1 MIFPGLSY
9 SPIRY
14 FPRKNQNYG
23 SAATFPE
30 YEGGSDYDKGIEFF
44 KSLYMSRGKIDI
56 FTIYIS
62 KLYALLMP
70 RTSSNWKRN
79 KK

>member
-23 SAATFPE
+23 
-30 YEGGSDYDKGIEFF
+30 YDYDKGIEFF
-44 KSLYMSRGKIDI
+44 KSLYMSRVKDRHIYDI
-56 FTIYIS
+56 YFQVIC
-62 KLYALLMP
+62 ALDAEDVLELE
-70 RTSSNWKRN
+70 TQ
-79 KK
+79 